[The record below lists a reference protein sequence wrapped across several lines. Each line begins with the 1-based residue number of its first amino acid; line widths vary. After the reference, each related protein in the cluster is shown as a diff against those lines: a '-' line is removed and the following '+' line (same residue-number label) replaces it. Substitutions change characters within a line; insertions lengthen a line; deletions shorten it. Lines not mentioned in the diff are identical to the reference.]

1 MHYTYVIFI
10 NICLRK
16 IIRYECNVHTGTCG
30 FHRCLLCVCPHRR
43 RRSSCPLAHAEITNA
58 SLFIFTS
65 RPREKNYTECRRPR
79 HVHITRYRYKFCGIR
94 RVQPRCPRCLRRRCR
109 LHIDDRSR
117 NLHVEGSP
125 QHLESKIKG
134 RYLYT
139 CDLYI
144 HNYYTGC
151 IAYRL

>member
-16 IIRYECNVHTGTCG
+16 IIRYECNLLTGTCG
-30 FHRCLLCVCPHRR
+30 FHRCLLCVCPRR
-43 RRSSCPLAHAEITNA
+43 RRSSCPLAHAEITDA

-65 RPREKNYTECRRPR
+65 RPREKYYTECRRPR

-94 RVQPRCPRCLRRRCR
+94 RVQFRRRCCRRCHR

-117 NLHVEGSP
+117 SLHVDGSP
-125 QHLESKIKG
+125 QHLESSIKG
-134 RYLYT
+134 KYLH
-139 CDLYI
+139 LRFI
-144 HNYYTGC
+144 H
-151 IAYRL
+151 I